1 MELLIELDL
10 KFSRVSFLPDSI
22 GNLKRLKVLK
32 VAYTKIRMIP
42 YALGGVGTLEEL
54 DASFCPHLGDEIPW
68 EMWSLTR
75 LRILDLDGSPIA
87 TMPRRI
93 NGFSSLK
100 TLKIASHRLSPL
112 PKLPLSLKFLAV
124 VTAQFPILPDLSSL
138 IHLHHLKVRKERCMT
153 LWIPQ
158 EVTSPWKDMSINQLP
173 FSLSTL
179 KLHSIPQLLDI
190 SDLQSLSILSI
201 SECLTPCLPNVS
213 HLKRLQELRLNDFPQ
228 LTEIPGLGELETLK
242 FLHISM
248 CDVIKQL
255 PNLSK
260 LKNLLRLE
268 LKHCAKLR
276 AVESLKELNLLE
288 YAEIRNCMS
297 LEMLPDIPTS
307 TKLETDWM
315 PPEPTE
321 HTIRAAKRLQLSLD

>member
-1 MELLIELDL
+1 
-10 KFSRVSFLPDSI
+10 
-22 GNLKRLKVLK
+22 
-32 VAYTKIRMIP
+32 
-42 YALGGVGTLEEL
+42 
-54 DASFCPHLGDEIPW
+54 
-68 EMWSLTR
+68 
-75 LRILDLDGSPIA
+75 
-87 TMPRRI
+87 
-93 NGFSSLK
+93 
-100 TLKIASHRLSPL
+100 
-112 PKLPLSLKFLAV
+112 LKFLAV

-138 IHLHHLKVRKERCMT
+138 IHLHHLEVRKERCMT
-153 LWIPQ
+153 LWIPK
-158 EVTSPWKDMSINQLP
+158 EVTSPWKDMSINRLP

-179 KLHSIPQLLDI
+179 KLHSIPQL
-190 SDLQSLSILSI
+190 QNLSILSI

-213 HLKRLQELRLNDFPQ
+213 HLKRLQELRLNDFPE
-228 LTEIPGLGELETLK
+228 LAEIPGLGELETLK

-268 LKHCAKLR
+268 LKYCAKLR
-276 AVESLKELNLLE
+276 AVEGLKELIFLE

-297 LEMLPDIPTS
+297 MEMLPNMLTS

-321 HTIRAAKRLQLSLD
+321 HTIRAAKRSRL